1 MNTYK
6 YNSFLIKSKL
16 LSKIDIVYKNA
27 INQNYYYIQ
36 NLKDFI
42 DNYMDDNK
50 CNISNNNLLNE
61 FIHNTNLW
69 NFTDINIKKEIY
81 DDMSKLIYNYD
92 ISDNEMYDFLVQ
104 LETLI
109 I

>member
-42 DNYMDDNK
+42 DNYMDDNIYMDVNK
-50 CNISNNNLLNE
+50 YITIIII
-61 FIHNTNLW
+61 FI
-69 NFTDINIKKEIY
+69 INYI
-81 DDMSKLIYNYD
+81 
-92 ISDNEMYDFLVQ
+92 
-104 LETLI
+104 
-109 I
+109 

>member
-1 MNTYK
+1 MNTNKYK
-6 YNSFLIKSKL
+6 SFLIKSKL
-16 LSKIDIVYKNA
+16 LSKIDIVYNNA

-42 DNYMDDNK
+42 DTYMDDNK
-50 CNISNNNLLNE
+50 CNISNNNLLSQ

-69 NFTDINIKKEIY
+69 DFSNVNIKKDIY
-81 DDMSKLIYNYD
+81 EDMSRFIYNYD
-92 ISDNEMYDFLVQ
+92 TTDDEMYDFLVQ
-104 LETLI
+104 LDNLI

>member
-1 MNTYK
+1 MNIYK

-16 LSKIDIVYKNA
+16 LSKIDIVYNNA
-27 INQNYYYIQ
+27 INHNFYYIQ

-42 DNYMDDNK
+42 DTYIDDNK
-50 CNISNNNLLNE
+50 CNISNNNLLTQ
-61 FIHNTNLW
+61 FLHNSNLW
-69 NFTDINIKKEIY
+69 DFSNINIKKDIY

-92 ISDNEMYDFLVQ
+92 ITDNEMYDFLVQ
-104 LETLI
+104 LENLI